1 MILYI
6 WIGCLTLAF
15 CISLVWVY
23 KKIEEF
29 QKDIKCLLKDV
40 ERVDKV
46 QKEEFKRKMEKKEK
60 HQQRRGHSIIALSFL
75 ISVKEVHLT

>member
-60 HQQRRGHSIIALSFL
+60 KRMKRLKKIKT
-75 ISVKEVHLT
+75 VKEREAFLFGK